1 VTNEDSQLWRVKT
14 VRGDVFTVRTVLA
27 ISPRSR
33 DESWGARA
41 PGREETA
48 SGATP
53 RLAVLHLALG
63 LGWEVSEIAAPGE
76 RLVSECSEAVG
87 AAMKL
92 SLAHVAAAIRVNST
106 SRLASNLHTEVKRSP
121 VSREEMDASNEVD
134 RDAEKAHDDSIVAEV
149 DLHAAILGEI
159 GDELIDSAFG
169 PLVMEIRSLLEDES

>member
-1 VTNEDSQLWRVKT
+1 VTNEDIQLWRVKT
-14 VRGDVFTVRTVLA
+14 VRGDVLTVRTVLA

-76 RLVSECSEAVG
+76 RLASEVSEAVG
-87 AAMKL
+87 AALKL
-92 SLAHVAAAIRVNST
+92 SLAHVAAAIRADAASC
-106 SRLASNLHTEVKRSP
+106 LASNLHTEVKRRP
-121 VSREEMDASNEVD
+121 VSREEMDASNDAD

-169 PLVMEIRSLLEDES
+169 PLVMEIRSILEDES

>member
-1 VTNEDSQLWRVKT
+1 MTSDNQFWRVKT
-14 VRGDVFTVRTVLA
+14 ARGEVSTVRTVLA

-76 RLVSECSEAVG
+76 RLASEVSEAVG
-87 AAMKL
+87 AALKL
-92 SLAHVAAAIRVNST
+92 SLAHVAAAIRADAASC
-106 SRLASNLHTEVKRSP
+106 LASNLHNEVKSTRAS
-121 VSREEMDASNEVD
+121 SEKMIAAIDAD
-134 RDAEKAHDDSIVAEV
+134 RDSEKAHDDSIAAEV
-149 DLHAAILGEI
+149 DLHDAICGEI

-169 PLVMEIRSLLEDES
+169 PLVLEIRLLLEDES